1 MTLAD
6 AAGWIAPAATMIAAM
21 MTAANLGPRFTGYGF
36 VVFVFGSLAWTT
48 IGLSTGQTNLVATNA
63 FLTLVNIV
71 GIWRWLGREAVY
83 KDKADA
89 IARDSVAAPAPTLT
103 PSASLIGATVTGHDG
118 SAIATVVDTMIAHDD
133 HRVRALLVRHGGGVV
148 GVGERLV
155 VLTDDRFSIEPDGV
169 GTGLDADALG
179 RLPEVAA

>member
-1 MTLAD
+1 
-6 AAGWIAPAATMIAAM
+6 MIAAM

-71 GIWRWLGREAVY
+71 GIWRWLGREARY

-89 IARDSVAAPAPTLT
+89 IASHSAVAPAPTLT
-103 PSASLIGATVTGHDG
+103 PAGNLTGSPIIGPDGASVAT
-118 SAIATVVDTMIAHDD
+118 IVDTMIAHDD
-133 HRVRALLVRHGGGVV
+133 HRIRALLVRHGGVG
-148 GVGERLV
+148 GVGERV
-155 VLTDDRFSIEPDGV
+155 VMLTENRFSIEDSGV
-169 GTGLDADALG
+169 VTELDAEALAE
-179 RLPEVAA
+179 LPEVAA